1 VSNLQSNAV
10 TNENPDILLI
20 EDNPGDVC
28 LIRIALSECD
38 ITCTLHTATDGD
50 QAIRF
55 LYDKSRRVPRPALV
69 LLDLNL
75 PFLTGHEVL
84 ECIRSRSET
93 RTLPV
98 IVMSSSR
105 DPVDVRRAYRSG
117 ANCYLHKPTEFD
129 ELIRIMRG
137 LTQFWFNIVRLPGYP
152 SQVV

>member
-1 VSNLQSNAV
+1 VSNLHSNAV
-10 TNENPDILLI
+10 TNGNPDILLI

-28 LIRIALSECD
+28 LMRIALDQCD
-38 ITCTLHTATDGD
+38 TPCTLHTATDGD

-55 LYDKSRRVPRPALV
+55 LYDKCRRARRPALV

-75 PFLTGHEVL
+75 PFLTGHEIL
-84 ECIRSRSET
+84 EYIRSRAET

-105 DPVDVRRAYRSG
+105 DPVDVMKAYRSG
-117 ANCYLHKPTEFD
+117 ANCYLHKPTDFD
-129 ELIRIMRG
+129 ELIRIMRS
-137 LTQFWFNIVRLPGYP
+137 LTQFWFNIVRLPEYP